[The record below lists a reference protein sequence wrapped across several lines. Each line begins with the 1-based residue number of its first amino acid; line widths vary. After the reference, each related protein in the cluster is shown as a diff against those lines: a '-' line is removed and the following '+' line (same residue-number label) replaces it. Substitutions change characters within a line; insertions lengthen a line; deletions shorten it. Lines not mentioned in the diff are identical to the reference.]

1 MIEGEST
8 DTDSGSF
15 SSVQLALELV
25 QEHVLRQ
32 FKRTVSFGISNICYE
47 FWEVLEAHGEA
58 VNALNSGRLSGSR
71 QFVQTYQAKDLSKL
85 LRMIPSEDLI
95 EFCEYTLQK
104 LSEPSVSELGLVQTL
119 AVYLE
124 THCQISETAKR
135 LYVHRNTIIYR
146 LEKIE
151 ELLGKNLKDP
161 DTTLHLRL
169 ALRIQHTLQ
178 TS

>member
-1 MIEGEST
+1 M
-8 DTDSGSF
+8 
-15 SSVQLALELV
+15 AL
-25 QEHVLRQ
+25 
-32 FKRTVSFGISNICYE
+32 I
-47 FWEVLEAHGEA
+47 
-58 VNALNSGRLSGSR
+58 
-71 QFVQTYQAKDLSKL
+71 
-85 LRMIPSEDLI
+85 
-95 EFCEYTLQK
+95 
-104 LSEPSVSELGLVQTL
+104 QTL

-151 ELLGKNLKDP
+151 ELLGKSLKDP

-169 ALRIQHTLQ
+169 ALRIQHTLE